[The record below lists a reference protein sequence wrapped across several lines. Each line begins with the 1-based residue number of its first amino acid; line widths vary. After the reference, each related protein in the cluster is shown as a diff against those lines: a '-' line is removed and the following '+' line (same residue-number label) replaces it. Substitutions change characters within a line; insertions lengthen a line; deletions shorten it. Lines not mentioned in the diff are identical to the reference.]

1 LFLILDEIRQV
12 DLNNT
17 TLERVI
23 GISFI
28 PTVRRAKTKGFVI
41 LTKTL

>member
-23 GISFI
+23 GISYT
-28 PTVRRAKTKGFVI
+28 PAVRRAKTKGLLI